1 MMKKLLSAIV
11 LAALCC
17 GMFSCNEKPPQ
28 NYKIVK
34 VLNDGKEE
42 VEELVAP
49 NDTVALNM
57 YLDKLGKII
66 VENMDKEEAP
76 FKKMFIL
83 SPKGDTLNTNEE
95 LLNEV
100 MKTSNPVPAPAAS
113 AEPVALKPVGDAKQ
127 EPSKLQ
133 QSHNKQTTISKKP
146 CTGCG
151 AGFLAFIGNRVVAL
165 AWRPHVESIIPRS
178 WEPLR
183 LREPRLRERLLSC
196 GCDGST
202 SWQRPS
208 PDPWPQ
214 A

>member
-127 EPSKLQ
+127 EPAK
-133 QSHNKQTTISKKP
+133 
-146 CTGCG
+146 
-151 AGFLAFIGNRVVAL
+151 
-165 AWRPHVESIIPRS
+165 
-178 WEPLR
+178 
-183 LREPRLRERLLSC
+183 
-196 GCDGST
+196 
-202 SWQRPS
+202 
-208 PDPWPQ
+208 
-214 A
+214 

>member
-1 MMKKLLSAIV
+1 MKKLLSAFV

-113 AEPVALKPVGDAKQ
+113 ADPVALKPVGDAKQ
-127 EPSKLQ
+127 EPAK
-133 QSHNKQTTISKKP
+133 
-146 CTGCG
+146 
-151 AGFLAFIGNRVVAL
+151 
-165 AWRPHVESIIPRS
+165 
-178 WEPLR
+178 
-183 LREPRLRERLLSC
+183 
-196 GCDGST
+196 
-202 SWQRPS
+202 
-208 PDPWPQ
+208 
-214 A
+214 